1 MRPHAK
7 LAQLLLFVC
16 MAALL
21 VAAQQKREASNGN
34 HRSARNPAPQHVVA
48 TEAPNSTDGLA
59 ILGAALDSRHRTERH
74 PDCSHFVHELYE
86 QAGFPYEYASSS
98 DLYVGVDDFQ
108 RVRNP
113 QPGDLAVWRGHVG
126 IVVNPRQH
134 SFFSLLRSGPGV
146 DLWDS
151 PYWKRRGP
159 PRFFHYAKAVPSA
172 VPRSPVQNANW
183 ERPVPDNND
192 DLSGDEPV
200 PDESD
205 NLPVET
211 RPLDLA
217 QIQPENPVPRAIVVN
232 ATKPRPDQ
240 VRAAFL
246 QTCQDWEQNL
256 RGRDLFKSAQSL
268 IVFDRFEVRKVHT
281 AGNQGW
287 AEIQIEEP
295 VSLKASN
302 ADTHKRT
309 EHQRWTLTR
318 RDNRSWELAPAPN
331 TIYLPQPLAVGL
343 LATEL
348 AQLTAAAP
356 EATSQAQQK
365 AQLARLLDV
374 LLEK

>member
-16 MAALL
+16 TAALSL
-21 VAAQQKREASNGN
+21 LAAQEKQESHGSHSSTRPS
-34 HRSARNPAPQHVVA
+34 APQHVVA
-48 TEAPNSTDGLA
+48 NGALSSTDGLA
-59 ILGAALDSRHRTERH
+59 ILGAALDSRHRQQRH

-98 DLYVGVDDFQ
+98 DLYAGIEGFQ
-108 RVRNP
+108 RVTNP
-113 QPGDLAVWRGHVG
+113 QPGDLAVWHGHVG

-134 SFFSLLRSGPGV
+134 SFFSLLRTGPGV
-146 DLWDS
+146 DLYDS
-151 PYWKRRGP
+151 PYWRRRGTP
-159 PRFFHYAKAVPSA
+159 HFFRYVKAAPAS
-172 VPRSPVQNANW
+172 VPRSSVQNANW
-183 ERPVPDNND
+183 KRPVPENED
-192 DLSGDEPV
+192 DFAGDEPV

-211 RPLDLA
+211 ESFDLA
-217 QIQPENPVPRAIVVN
+217 QVQSENPVPRAIIVN
-232 ATKPRPDQ
+232 AAKPKPDQ
-240 VRAAFL
+240 VSTAFL
-246 QTCQDWEQNL
+246 QTCKDWEQKL
-256 RGRDLFKSAQSL
+256 RGRDLFKSSQSL
-268 IVFDRFEVRKVHT
+268 VVFDHFEVRKVHI

-287 AEIQIEEP
+287 AEIQIQER
-295 VSLKASN
+295 VFLKASN

-318 RDNRSWELAPAPN
+318 REKKTWELSPAPN
-331 TIYLPQPLAVGL
+331 TIYLPQGLAVRL

-348 AQLTAAAP
+348 AQLTAAP
-356 EATSQAQQK
+356 EAASQTEQK